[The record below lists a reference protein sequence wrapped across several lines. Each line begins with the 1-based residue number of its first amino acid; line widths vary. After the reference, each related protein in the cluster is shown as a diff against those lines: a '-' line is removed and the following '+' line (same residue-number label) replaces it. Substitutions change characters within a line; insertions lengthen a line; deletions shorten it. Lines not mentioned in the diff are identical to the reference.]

1 MELEPPGIIPPDDDP
16 VMGRDPIVDKVEN
29 ALDQGRDAEALAIA
43 EAALAKGE
51 GNRLDLLFLA
61 GDALLAL
68 GRAAEAERKLRKV
81 LVEDPGCTMTR
92 CWLAMALYRQ
102 CQFAGA
108 ETECALSLAA
118 PVPAVDAHVVQG
130 LLLERKGDFAAA
142 DESFA
147 KAAELDGARF
157 HLPVRMT
164 RAQFDREVRKAAK
177 QLPRQFRTH
186 LERVPVIVQDLPA
199 IELLQGQEPPL
210 DPDLLGL
217 FDGTPLPETA
227 ESEGVPRPNYIYL
240 FQRNLERLA
249 HDREELVEEIANTL
263 YHELGHYL
271 GFEEEDM
278 EGLGLE

>member
-1 MELEPPGIIPPDDDP
+1 
-16 VMGRDPIVDKVEN
+16 
-29 ALDQGRDAEALAIA
+29 
-43 EAALAKGE
+43 
-51 GNRLDLLFLA
+51 
-61 GDALLAL
+61 
-68 GRAAEAERKLRKV
+68 
-81 LVEDPGCTMTR
+81 
-92 CWLAMALYRQ
+92 
-102 CQFAGA
+102 
-108 ETECALSLAA
+108 
-118 PVPAVDAHVVQG
+118 
-130 LLLERKGDFAAA
+130 
-142 DESFA
+142 
-147 KAAELDGARF
+147 
-157 HLPVRMT
+157 MT

-217 FDGTPLPETA
+217 FDGIPLPETA
-227 ESEGVPRPNYIYL
+227 EMEGIPRPNYIYL

-249 HDREELVEEIANTL
+249 HDRDELVEEIANTL